1 MKPHIVVIGSTNT
14 DMIIKVPHLPAP
26 GETILGGKFSVAQG
40 GKGANQAVAAARAG
54 GSITFISCIGKDL
67 FGKKS
72 LEELSKEG
80 IDISKVKMVDGV
92 SSGVALINV
101 SMTGENSISVA
112 PGANSQLFPED
123 IERVAEVIKTADLV
137 LLQLEIPLDTVKRAV
152 EIAFKEKVPVMLN
165 PAPGRLLDPELLAMV
180 DVLTPNENEASLISE
195 SSLINDDYGA
205 LTDALL
211 IRGSKTVVMTLGKKG
226 AFFSKEGLKEHIPGF
241 QVNAVDTTGAGD
253 TFNGYLAVALAK
265 GDDLKCAVTLANRAA
280 SQSVTRLGAQPSIP
294 KASELDSLAG
304 VASG

>member
-1 MKPHIVVIGSTNT
+1 
-14 DMIIKVPHLPAP
+14 MIIKVPHLPTP

-54 GSITFISCIGKDL
+54 GSITFISCVGKDL

-80 IDISKVKMVDGV
+80 IDISKVKIVDGV

-101 SMTGENSISVA
+101 SMSGENSISVA
-112 PGANSQLFPED
+112 PGANSRLLPED
-123 IERVAEVIKTADLV
+123 IEAVAPLIKAADLV
-137 LLQLEIPLDTVKRAV
+137 LLQLEIPMDTVKKAV
-152 EIAFKEKVPVMLN
+152 QIAHDEQVTVMLN
-165 PAPGRLLDPELLAMV
+165 PAPGRLLDQELLSMV
-180 DVLTPNENEASLISE
+180 DVLTPNENEALLIAQTPG
-195 SSLINDDYGA
+195 LAGNNKA
-205 LTDALL
+205 LAHALL
-211 IRGSKTVVMTLGKKG
+211 QKGPGTVVLTLGEKG
-226 AFFSKEGLKEHIPGF
+226 AFFSSDNEEEHVPGF
-241 QVNAVDTTGAGD
+241 RVQAVDTTGAGD

-294 KASELDSLAG
+294 KASELDALAG
-304 VASG
+304 VATG